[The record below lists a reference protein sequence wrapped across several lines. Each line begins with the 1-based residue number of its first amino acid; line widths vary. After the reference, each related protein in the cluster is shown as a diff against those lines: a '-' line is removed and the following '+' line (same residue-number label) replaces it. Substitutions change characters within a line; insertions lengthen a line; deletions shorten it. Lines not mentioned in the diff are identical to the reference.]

1 MNDWIIPLA
10 IFAAIIVAVVYTV
23 WSEKKG
29 IKHKWI

>member
-10 IFAAIIVAVVYTV
+10 ISAAIVVGVVYV
-23 WSEKKG
+23 IWSEKKG